1 MLRDRLRRQT
11 LRSFDYQWAGVP
23 AGDAMLSDPWFVER
37 VDRILAQELL
47 ALDPGWFQ
55 GRSVLDAGCGGGRWT
70 LGLLRLG
77 SRVLAADA
85 SAHALEST
93 RAQMARLAPGAVAE
107 GRLET
112 QQVDLLELPAPLRQ
126 RRFDLVFS
134 FGVLHHTGDTRR
146 ALANL
151 APLVAEGGFLFLY
164 LYGRRPLTYRMALAG
179 LRTLLF
185 PLPFGIKKAALAW
198 LFPKRDVHQSFDLL
212 SPAVNDTFA
221 PETVEGWLR
230 ELGFPTLVRTLET
243 GEVFL
248 RASRTSPPAG
258 LSCPLAEPPYW
269 FERYRRS

>member
-11 LRSFDYQWAGVP
+11 LRSFDYQWADLP
-23 AGDAMLSDPWFVER
+23 TGDAMLSDSWFVER

-47 ALDPGWFQ
+47 ALDPAWFP

-77 SRVLAADA
+77 ARVLSVDA

-93 RAQMARLAPGAVAE
+93 RAEMARLAPTAVAE

-112 QQVDLLELPAPLRQ
+112 RQVDLLDPPADLAQ
-126 RRFDLVFS
+126 RRFDLVYS

-164 LYGRRPLTYRMALAG
+164 LYGPRPFTYRMALAV
-179 LRTLLF
+179 LRTVLF
-185 PLPFGIKKAALAW
+185 PLPFGAKKALLAR
-198 LFPKRDVHQSFDLL
+198 LFPRRDVHQSFDLL

-230 ELGFPTLVRTLET
+230 ELGFPSLVRTLET

-248 RASRTSPPAG
+248 RASRTPPAAG
-258 LSCPLAEPPYW
+258 LSSPLAEPPYW